1 MMMERF
7 PNRLKTHRLSRQ
19 WSQAELAQRAGIS
32 RTAVSAIELDRLV
45 PSVTAALALA
55 GVLDC
60 SVEYL
65 FAQPAADAPK
75 DASWAWPPSHD
86 SCRFWHARVGARTLL
101 YPVETTAA
109 GVVEHDGVYENGV
122 LRTRSRFSPEQTL
135 VLACCDPAA
144 GLLAGEFNRL
154 KGLRIIILP
163 RSSQQA
169 LTLLAEGL
177 IHVAGIHLS
186 TREMPNANG
195 QAAEDHI
202 GGGCRL
208 LRVAR
213 WQEGI
218 ALAPGSRIRTV
229 QAALQSKKLRW
240 VGREEGSGARRCLD
254 ELLDQRP
261 PPRRLALDHR
271 SVAEAVRC
279 GWGDAGVCLQLVS
292 EEAGLRFLAVR
303 EELYE
308 LCFARE
314 AESDPRIRALTD
326 TVRSSSYRE
335 LLEDLPGYDAAECGE
350 MLTVA

>member
-7 PNRLKTHRLSRQ
+7 PNSLKTHRLARE

-32 RTAVSAIELDRLV
+32 RAAVSGIELNRLV

-55 GVLDC
+55 QALEC

-65 FAQPAADAPK
+65 FAKSQADAPK
-75 DASWAWPPSHD
+75 DAIWAWPPSHD
-86 SCRFWHARVGARTLL
+86 CCRFWHAKVGARTLL

-109 GVVEHDGVYENGV
+109 GMVEHDGVFENGV
-122 LRTRSRFSPEQTL
+122 LRTRSRFAPEQTL

-144 GLLAGEFNRL
+144 GLLAGEVNRL

-169 LTLLAEGL
+169 LTLLAQGL
-177 IHVAGIHLS
+177 IHVAGVHLS
-186 TREMPNANG
+186 TREIPNANG
-195 QAAEDHI
+195 RAVEDHI
-202 GGGCRL
+202 GDSCRL

-229 QAALQSKKLRW
+229 QAAMQSKKLRW

-261 PPRRLALDHR
+261 PPRRL
-271 SVAEAVRC
+271 
-279 GWGDAGVCLQLVS
+279 
-292 EEAGLRFLAVR
+292 
-303 EELYE
+303 
-308 LCFARE
+308 
-314 AESDPRIRALTD
+314 
-326 TVRSSSYRE
+326 
-335 LLEDLPGYDAAECGE
+335 
-350 MLTVA
+350 